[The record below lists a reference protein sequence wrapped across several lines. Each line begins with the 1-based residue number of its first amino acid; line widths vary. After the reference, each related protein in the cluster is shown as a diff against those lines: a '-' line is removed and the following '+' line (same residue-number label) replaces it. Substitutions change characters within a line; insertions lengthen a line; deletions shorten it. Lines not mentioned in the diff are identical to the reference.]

1 MYFGAASHN
10 GNGCGLGV
18 SSKAK
23 EVHGG
28 RLWVQCCDDCRR
40 LTVGVWGCSVGLWVL
55 KVPLH
60 LGRAFLRR
68 CGSIVLQFGADVGDC
83 YMLLREVVPPL

>member
-1 MYFGAASHN
+1 MLCDRFQLILMYFGAASHI

-18 SSKAK
+18 SSCAK

-28 RLWVQCCDDCRR
+28 RVWVQCCDDCRR
-40 LTVGVWGCSVGLWVL
+40 LTVGVWGCSAGLWVL
-55 KVPLH
+55 KVPLL

-68 CGSIVLQFGADVGDC
+68 CGSLVLGL
-83 YMLLREVVPPL
+83 MLVIATS